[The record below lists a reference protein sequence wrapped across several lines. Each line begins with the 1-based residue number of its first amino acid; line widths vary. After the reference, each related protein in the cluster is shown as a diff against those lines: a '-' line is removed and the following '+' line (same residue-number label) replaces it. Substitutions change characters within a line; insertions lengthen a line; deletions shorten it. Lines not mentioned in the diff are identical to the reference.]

1 MKLTLNKAWFEKKI
15 QANENYEVGI
25 GVPERIAEYTSSA
38 NGDAQGQI
46 IDIDEAFAETH
57 ACGTLIE
64 IMRRDQQLTVEK
76 LGTQDDD

>member
-38 NGDAQGQI
+38 NGAAQGQI
-46 IDIDEAFAETH
+46 IDEAFAETL